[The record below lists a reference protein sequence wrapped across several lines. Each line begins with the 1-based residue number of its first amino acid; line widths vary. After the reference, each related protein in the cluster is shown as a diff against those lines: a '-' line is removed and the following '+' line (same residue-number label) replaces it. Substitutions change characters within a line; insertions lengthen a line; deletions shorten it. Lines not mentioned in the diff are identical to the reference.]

1 MHSDGSIYG
10 GYSYLKSVEEAEQ
23 QKKGETYSEEQINTS
38 LQELSEVEQQQI
50 EEAVEIEQKIIE
62 LNDYKNNSILMQMNP
77 YAEDA
82 VVLQYYVNT
91 LAYDA
96 NDLVALYVDYINNQ
110 GIVSRYI
117 EEGLDEQNAFFFGE
131 LVSANAIQNSHLG
144 LNEDLSNSQFNITVV
159 GADSE
164 QAEKVAN
171 EEKGFVDEYKDKL
184 NSQVASHEL
193 DMINYAKGKTA
204 DESLADQQLNVNS
217 KIVTL
222 NQKYEAL
229 IANFSKKQLA
239 VYQGDVEQENVETAT
254 LSTEVVKPTISIKYI
269 FMGIIAGIILG
280 VLGSTMSYSMSSK
293 IYKIEVMRELYCTNV
308 YAMSFR

>member
-171 EEKGFVDEYKDKL
+171 EVKGFVDEYKDKL

-293 IYKIEVMRELYCTNV
+293 IHKIEVMRELYCTNV
-308 YAMSFR
+308 YALSFR